1 MKNQT
6 YLALIK
12 ILIGNLLMGFAYA
25 KWMKPNA
32 IINGGVTSVAM
43 ILEKITGLNILYLTN
58 GVTVLLL
65 IFCWIYLGKENFF
78 KSIYSSVCYN
88 AAFSFF
94 YLMPLDAQMTLP
106 IDFLFASLF
115 ISLGYYA
122 CLSSNASTVG
132 MDVIA
137 LVLYKKNPK
146 LNLAT
151 TIRNI
156 NFIVLAFGFF
166 TYGWLSVGIGLLFSY
181 FYAFILKY
189 LLEAYRVGKFI

>member
-1 MKNQT
+1 MKNQY
-6 YLALIK
+6 YLSLIK

-43 ILEKITGLNILYLTN
+43 ILERITGLNILYLTN
-58 GVTVLLL
+58 GVTLLL
-65 IFCWIYLGKENFF
+65 LLFCWIYLGKENFL
-78 KSIYSSVCYN
+78 KSIYSSICYN
-88 AAFSFF
+88 SAFTFF
-94 YLMPLDAQMTLP
+94 YLWPVNVQLSLP
-106 IDFLFASLF
+106 IDFIFASLF
-115 ISLGYYA
+115 ISIGYYA

-137 LVLYKKNPK
+137 LVLYKKQKN
-146 LNLAT
+146 LNLAS

-156 NFIVLAFGFF
+156 NFIVLFFGLF
-166 TYGWLSVGIGLLFSY
+166 TYGWISVSIGIIFSY

-189 LLEAYRVGKFI
+189 LLEAHRIGRLI